1 MTESIELA
9 SIEQGDLREV
19 WPSEATNFTP
29 WLAENIEMLGEALG
43 IDLEVQS
50 TEVAIGPFSL
60 DILAR
65 EPGADRAV
73 AIENQLEE
81 TDHEHLG
88 KLITYAGGSD
98 ARIVIWIAADFRDK
112 HRQALD
118 WLNQR
123 SDDETEF
130 FGVTVEI
137 WKIDDSR
144 PAPHFR
150 IVAAPNHWSK
160 PASCITSH
168 RNLHTP
174 CIPRH
179 RLVLRIQ
186 SHSQCAQRRERRP
199 CGVWVI
205 VTRCEED
212 THLPIAPESPV
223 FMGRAS
229 PFARDLCNVRANP
242 KDKQRTV
249 HVPSVPCP
257 RKRYGIKNSSNVY
270 YENCGDMDSRTERT
284 LVRDII
290 KISLRDTREWCMPL
304 RSITRNGHRL
314 SCICKEIG
322 SGTRNCLTISILGN
336 RT

>member
-1 MTESIELA
+1 MAESIELA

-160 PASCITSH
+160 SQRQTTDGARAERTVSEKAFRYQEFFERLLQELRGYGFTN
-168 RNLHTP
+168 RKDAR
-174 CIPRH
+174 PRH
-179 RLVLRIQ
+179 YQNFSSGHPGVVYAASFNHKQRVSVELYLQGDREWNKELFDNLYSRESDIAPKFGGNLLDWERLDHRKASRI
-186 SHSQCAQRRERRP
+186 ALRRP
-199 CGVWVI
+199 GSIDDSTEALDETRSWFVENLQRFKEVFGPHLTDI
-205 VTRCEED
+205 VR
-212 THLPIAPESPV
+212 
-223 FMGRAS
+223 
-229 PFARDLCNVRANP
+229 
-242 KDKQRTV
+242 KD
-249 HVPSVPCP
+249 
-257 RKRYGIKNSSNVY
+257 
-270 YENCGDMDSRTERT
+270 
-284 LVRDII
+284 
-290 KISLRDTREWCMPL
+290 
-304 RSITRNGHRL
+304 
-314 SCICKEIG
+314 
-322 SGTRNCLTISILGN
+322 
-336 RT
+336 